1 MDTVQNK
8 VKRIYPE
15 SKTGVINWIEENFHE
30 IDQFVATFS
39 LKDGTTM
46 SVYDSFSYLEAI
58 GLAGIQL
65 DCIHHAAHND
75 EFTSKVRVKP
85 NEEGSIIYHLS
96 QTVGSI

>member
-1 MDTVQNK
+1 MEK

-15 SKTGVINWIEENFHE
+15 SKTGLINWMEENFHN

-46 SVYDSFSYLEAI
+46 SVYDSFSYLEAV

-65 DCIHHAAHND
+65 DCIHDAAHN
-75 EFTSKVRVKP
+75 ETFVSKKRMD
-85 NEEGSIIYHLS
+85 SIEKGGDILWLNNHH
-96 QTVGSI
+96 